1 MPFVIEKE
9 IDPFY
14 KEGVKKGL
22 QKGLQKL
29 YEEKLAIARSLLEI
43 LDDKTISQKVKL
55 PIEEVKKLK
64 NTH

>member
-14 KEGVKKGL
+14 KEGVKRGL
-22 QKGLQKL
+22 QKGIPKERLTIAKTL
-29 YEEKLAIARSLLEI
+29 LRLHDEK
-43 LDDKTISQKVKL
+43 TVSQIVKL
-55 PIEEVKKLK
+55 PLEEVKKLK